1 MHPPCRHTPTPSALG
16 GRFKPAD
23 ATLTRYCLM
32 KKDRDQRRMGRRRM
46 SGPAE
51 VPTGVDG
58 QGWCGPAPK
67 RKRRPEGLRNPS
79 PLCLTPCVDQVRGAA
94 STVWRNG
101 VEGFLVATAGARDA
115 GACATG

>member
-1 MHPPCRHTPTPSALG
+1 
-16 GRFKPAD
+16 
-23 ATLTRYCLM
+23 
-32 KKDRDQRRMGRRRM
+32 M
-46 SGPAE
+46 SGKWIVGDFRARQSSN
-51 VPTGVDG
+51 VVGG

-79 PLCLTPCVDQVRGAA
+79 PLCLTPCIDQVRGAA

-115 GACATG
+115 GACAIG